1 MRLIELDAGKWKSP
15 LDFLQSL
22 AGALG
27 SPEWHGMSPD
37 AFVDSMVWGGIN
49 SVQPPYT
56 VQIKNITNTP
66 SEVADY
72 VFLMASVID
81 EARQER
87 FRRRGDNIEVSISA
101 EDQRTV

>member
-1 MRLIELDAGKWKSP
+1 MRLIELDAAEWKTP

-22 AGALG
+22 ADAIG

-37 AFVDSMVWGGIN
+37 AFVDSMIWGGIN

-56 VQIKNITNTP
+56 VQINNITNTP

-72 VFLMASVID
+72 VSMMASIIE

-87 FRRRGDNIEVSISA
+87 FRRQGDKIEVNMSTES
-101 EDQRTV
+101 V

>member
-1 MRLIELDAGKWKSP
+1 MCLIELDAGEWKSP

-37 AFVDSMVWGGIN
+37 AFVDSMIWGGIN
-49 SVQPPYT
+49 SVEPPYT
-56 VQIKNITNTP
+56 VQIKNINYAP
-66 SEVADY
+66 SDVTDF
-72 VFLMASVID
+72 VSVMISAIK

-101 EDQRTV
+101 EDQRAV